1 MEQWEYRVI
10 RPNRKLWPDSDWRQ
24 GELKLMKL
32 PQEGDWYNPGPIFSA
47 LGAEGWE
54 LVVGGGELG
63 AGDVGWHGAAYV
75 FKRRRIA

>member
-1 MEQWEYRVI
+1 MEQWEYRVV
-10 RPNRKLWPDSDWRQ
+10 RLVSKLWADSEGHQ

-32 PQEGDWYNPGPIFSA
+32 PRSGDWYNPGPLFNA

-54 LVVGGGELG
+54 LVVGGGKLG
-63 AGDVGWHGAAYV
+63 AGDVGWLGAAHV